1 MRDIYDFNHIDQT
14 LSKEKVKK
22 MKDLYAYY
30 HKKHFGYEKLYR
42 GFRRKNFVCNLSAG
56 KFIISAAVAGGITLN
71 PVVIA
76 TLTGVGLIL
85 KAVASLKKYDK
96 KTEQANF
103 ARIEY
108 QKILDEIRFY
118 LRGEAFDVKVF
129 LDRLKMIDN
138 FVPDHCMEIPPSIC
152 KKYEETFAPL

>member
-42 GFRRKNFVCNLSAG
+42 GFRRKTFVCNLSAG
-56 KFIISAAVAGGITLN
+56 KFIISAAVAGGIALN

-85 KAVASLKKYDK
+85 KAVASFKKYDN

-103 ARIEY
+103 ALIEY
-108 QKILDEIRFY
+108 QKVLDEIRFY
-118 LRGEAFDVKVF
+118 LRDEAF
-129 LDRLKMIDN
+129 DRLKMIDN
-138 FVPDHCMEIPPSIC
+138 FVTDHCMEIPPSIC
-152 KKYEETFAPL
+152 KKYEEIFAPL